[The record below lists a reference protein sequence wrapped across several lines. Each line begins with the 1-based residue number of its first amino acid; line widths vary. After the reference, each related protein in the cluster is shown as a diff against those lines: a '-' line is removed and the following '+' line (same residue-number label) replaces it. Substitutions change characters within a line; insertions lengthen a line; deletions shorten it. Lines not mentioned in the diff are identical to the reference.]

1 MEAPIELYGRMLT
14 LTASGHDPR
23 PRVRLAGGDCT
34 RVPLERWLGDVSESD
49 ELVVR
54 CATAPVL
61 DVGCGPGRLL
71 AALAA
76 AGKPALGVD
85 PCAAAVRL
93 ARERGV
99 ATLGSVFDLD
109 AAHGAWATVLLLDGN
124 IGIGAS
130 PVVLLRRCG
139 ELLRANGEVVA
150 EVGPPGTPS
159 HAATVRLEGAGAVS
173 AWFRWGRVSVD
184 ALPSLADE
192 AGLSLRR
199 TLHHEGR
206 WFGLLTRP

>member
-1 MEAPIELYGRMLT
+1 MELYGRMLT
-14 LTASGHDPR
+14 LTAKGHDPS
-23 PRVRLAGGDCT
+23 PRVRVAGGGCQP
-34 RVPLERWLGDVSESD
+34 VPLERWLGEVSSSD

-54 CATAPVL
+54 CAIAPVL

-71 AALAA
+71 AALDA

-85 PCAAAVRL
+85 PSAAAVRL

-99 ATLGSVFDLD
+99 ATLGSVFDFD

-130 PVVLLRRCG
+130 PVVLLRRCS
-139 ELLRANGEVVA
+139 ELLRPHGQVVA

-159 HAATVRLEGAGAVS
+159 DAATVRLEGAGAVS

-184 ALPSLADE
+184 ALAGLADE

-199 TLHHEGR
+199 TLHQEGR
-206 WFGLLTRP
+206 WFGVLTRR